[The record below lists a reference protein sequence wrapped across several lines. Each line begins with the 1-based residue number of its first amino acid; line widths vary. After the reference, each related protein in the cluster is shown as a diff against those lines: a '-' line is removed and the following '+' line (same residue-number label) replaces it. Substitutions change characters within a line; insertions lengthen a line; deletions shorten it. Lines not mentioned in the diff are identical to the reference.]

1 MSRIPLVLILSF
13 LSECIAAQNV
23 SVAKS
28 YTCYNGFEV
37 SKGDTIYL
45 AEPANNDGT
54 YKSIFRD
61 KQYGKDE
68 PLVKQD
74 NESYLVVKRI
84 ARYYGGTD
92 KEFAYLQSDGVNVR
106 NYTIDIDNAI
116 VENEIIIPDGFTAV
130 ERKKN
135 DPNRYTASNGITYT
149 IGDTVKLGMGSSPNG
164 NFRYL
169 NIGGWGAVLLYNS
182 NDGVEQFDI
191 GRGYSGLN
199 VNIKAIRYYKFK
211 GATKVYFSVGGG
223 NITNYILDIE
233 SAIATC
239 EVVPCKGNNSGTT
252 IIQPLSTAD
261 EIKKLHELKKD
272 GIITEEEFE
281 QQKQKLLSK

>member
-1 MSRIPLVLILSF
+1 MNRVLLVLTFSMFANYL
-13 LSECIAAQNV
+13 AAQNV

-28 YTCYNGFEV
+28 YTCYNGFAV
-37 SKGDTIYL
+37 SRGDTIYL
-45 AEPANNDGT
+45 ADPANNDGT
-54 YKSIFRD
+54 YKAIFRD
-61 KQYGKDE
+61 KQYGKDD
-68 PLVKQD
+68 PLTKQD
-74 NESYLVVKRI
+74 NETYLVVKRI

-92 KEFAYLQSDGVNVR
+92 REFAYLQSDGVNVR

-116 VENEIIIPDGFTAV
+116 VENEVIIPDGFTAV

-135 DPNRYTASNGITYT
+135 DPNRYTASNGITYKV
-149 IGDTVKLGMGSSPNG
+149 GDTVKLGIGSAPNG

-169 NIGGWGAVLLYNS
+169 NIGGWGAVLMYNS
-182 NDGVEQFDI
+182 NEGVEQFDI

-211 GATKVYFSVGGG
+211 GATKVYFTVGGG

-239 EVVPCKGNNSGTT
+239 EVEPCKNNNLPTT

-261 EIKKLHELKKD
+261 EIKKLYELKKE
-272 GIITEEEFE
+272 GILTEEEFE